1 MPVQIRAVVITVS
14 DACSRGER
22 EDASGEALVELLRGI
37 GAEIVEKKIV
47 SDDLG
52 PLTDLLRTSADRDD
66 VNLVIT
72 TGGTGFAPR
81 DITPEATLAVIQ
93 REAPGIAEAMR
104 IQTLTKTPMAMI
116 SRGVCGIRNGAL
128 IVNLPGSP
136 KGVRESFA
144 VIAPVLNHAIALL
157 AGTPGGDLH

>member
-1 MPVQIRAVVITVS
+1 MATNIRAFVITVS

-22 EDASGEALVELLRGI
+22 EDASGEALVELLKSI
-37 GAEIVEKKIV
+37 GAEIVGKTIV
-47 SDDLG
+47 PDDLD
-52 PLTDLLRTSADRDD
+52 PLTAVLKNAADRED

-81 DITPEATLAVIQ
+81 DNTPEATLAAIE

-104 IQTLTKTPMAMI
+104 MQTLSKTPMAMI
-116 SRGVCGIRNGAL
+116 SRGVCGIRGSAL
-128 IVNLPGSP
+128 IINLPGSP

-144 VIAPVLNHAIALL
+144 VVAPVLNHAIALL
-157 AGTPGGDLH
+157 SGHSEH

>member
-1 MPVQIRAVVITVS
+1 MATTISAFVITVS

-22 EDASGEALVELLRGI
+22 EDASGEALVELLQSV
-37 GAEIVEKKIV
+37 GAEVVGKTIVP
-47 SDDLG
+47 DDLD
-52 PLTDLLRTSADRDD
+52 PLTAVLIKAADRED

-81 DITPEATLAVIQ
+81 DNTPEATLAAIE

-104 IQTLTKTPMAMI
+104 MQTLNKTPMAMI
-116 SRGVCGIRNGAL
+116 SRGVCGIRGSAL
-128 IVNLPGSP
+128 IINLPGSP

-144 VIAPVLNHAIALL
+144 VVAPVLNHAINLL
-157 AGTPGGDLH
+157 SGHQEH

>member
-14 DACSRGER
+14 DACSRRER
-22 EDASGEALVELLRGI
+22 EDASGEALVELLKSI

-72 TGGTGFAPR
+72 TGGTGVAPR
-81 DITPEATLAVIQ
+81 DNTPEATLAVIQ

-116 SRGVCGIRNGAL
+116 SRGVCGIRSGTL

-144 VIAPVLNHAIALL
+144 VIEPVLRHTVALL
-157 AGTPGGDLH
+157 AGKAHDEA